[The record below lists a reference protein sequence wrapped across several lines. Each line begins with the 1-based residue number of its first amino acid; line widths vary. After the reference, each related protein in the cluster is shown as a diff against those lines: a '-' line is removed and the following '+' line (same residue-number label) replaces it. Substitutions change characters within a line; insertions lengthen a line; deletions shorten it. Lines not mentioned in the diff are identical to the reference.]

1 MVGGGG
7 SGERWLSP
15 SQRCSQ
21 LQLCICSF
29 KTLSARR
36 PQLAI
41 RTSNKNCIFA
51 RGRCVAA
58 AVGPLASRGRR
69 RAGSGDESIARRNNY
84 TRRLDRFS
92 FQEVWLEKTVSA
104 LLRNQSAVGLFLALS
119 QPTQFQSIHRRDY
132 EGKLNCKLPGEASQ
146 GFPRPTE
153 TLAFISTVSL
163 LKPVNLLHTL
173 V

>member
-1 MVGGGG
+1 MHEPIGRLVFLSGIAFGRGG

-21 LQLCICSF
+21 LQLCFSSF

-58 AVGPLASRGRR
+58 ALGPLASRGRR
-69 RAGSGDESIARRNNY
+69 RAGSGDKSIARRNNY

-92 FQEVWLEKTVSA
+92 FQEVWLGKNGVS
-104 LLRNQSAVGLFLALS
+104 SAQKPIS
-119 QPTQFQSIHRRDY
+119 
-132 EGKLNCKLPGEASQ
+132 CW
-146 GFPRPTE
+146 
-153 TLAFISTVSL
+153 FISRTLTANSV
-163 LKPVNLLHTL
+163 PVYPSKKL
-173 V
+173 